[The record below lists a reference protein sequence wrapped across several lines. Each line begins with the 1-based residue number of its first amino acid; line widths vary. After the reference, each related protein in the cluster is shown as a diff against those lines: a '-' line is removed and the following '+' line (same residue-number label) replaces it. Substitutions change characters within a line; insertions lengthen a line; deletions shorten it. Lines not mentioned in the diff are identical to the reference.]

1 MNLKFEE
8 KKPEQIMKG
17 IIASG
22 IVYVSSLILNML
34 ATFVTICASNGM
46 LQGET
51 AFGIMSL
58 LGIIPN
64 ILKPIAA
71 IIFIKFVCDALY
83 KLLKALDIYI
93 GKNQDQ

>member
-1 MNLKFEE
+1 
-8 KKPEQIMKG
+8 MKG
-17 IIASG
+17 IITSG

-34 ATFVTICASNGM
+34 ATFVTILDSNGM
-46 LQGET
+46 VQGEI
-51 AFGIMSL
+51 AFKIMSL
-58 LGIIPN
+58 LEITPN

-93 GKNQDQ
+93 KKWKAIRDNFK